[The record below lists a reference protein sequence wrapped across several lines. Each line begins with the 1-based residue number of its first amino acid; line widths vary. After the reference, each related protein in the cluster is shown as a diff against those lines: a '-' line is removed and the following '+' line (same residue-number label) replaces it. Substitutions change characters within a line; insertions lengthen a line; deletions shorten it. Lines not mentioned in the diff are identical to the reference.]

1 MIKTTRETINGV
13 EFTHTYSDTGHKI
26 IQAGTGN
33 VYNDAYD
40 TPNSGRE
47 YTESTEFIETKTT
60 TPAEEMARLKAKAD
74 EQAKQIETTA
84 QAVQD
89 MIIQIMGGGES

>member
-1 MIKTTRETINGV
+1 MIKTASETINGV
-13 EFTHTYSDTGHKI
+13 MFVHTYSDIGHKI

-40 TPNSGRE
+40 PLNSGRT

-60 TPAEEMARLKAKAD
+60 TPAEEMARLKAKTD
-74 EQAKQIETTA
+74 EQSKQIETTA

-89 MIIQIMGGGES
+89 MIIQIMGGDK